1 MAVSFW
7 SYLFIAACFSVFAL
21 FYSRT
26 LLESVSRP
34 FAVRR
39 PGTARPIVVKKKKRK
54 ISQNFNDFGKSDV
67 KILIFQRNPS

>member
-7 SYLFIAACFSVFAL
+7 TYIFIVACFSVFAL

-39 PGTARPIVVKKKKRK
+39 PGTARPIVVKKEKKK
-54 ISQNFNDFGKSDV
+54 KKKENEKKST
-67 KILIFQRNPS
+67 KLPRI